1 MDVRGDRVVQ
11 VECSSENRAY
21 DLPYVGIGKIEG
33 HIAGLSG
40 GRARTRRWY
49 HGRCCGTGRDKR
61 TLPAAIGGDRT
72 VYSRLR
78 SLQAA
83 RLLQGLQTRLRR
95 QLLTIS
101 QHDERHGDGERP
113 NGVSRGQHYRCWRS
127 RAARG
132 SAPGGTIG
140 TPGGGCAA
148 AGAAP
153 GTGTVGLPAAGGVRP
168 RPPGW
173 AVGGGHVGRA
183 TVMVRVCY

>member
-1 MDVRGDRVVQ
+1 MLGRVDCVVQ
-11 VECSSENRAY
+11 VECSSENGGY
-21 DLPYVGIGKIEG
+21 DLPYVGIDKIEG

-49 HGRCCGTGRDKR
+49 HGRCCGAGRDKG

-83 RLLQGLQTRLRR
+83 RLLQRLQTRLRR

-132 SAPGGTIG
+132 SAPGGTTG
-140 TPGGGCAA
+140 TPGGGCPAA
-148 AGAAP
+148 VP
-153 GTGTVGLPAAGGVRP
+153 PPPTGTPRPPAAAGGVP
-168 RPPGW
+168 
-173 AVGGGHVGRA
+173 
-183 TVMVRVCY
+183 